1 MARDRLMKP
10 PRFALGK
17 LHGNIRKAQQ

>member
-10 PRFALGK
+10 LRFALGK